1 MTRATRAGIGAGLAL
16 LALGSGLQA
25 QRQDTSR
32 LPTGVRLGLTYQTL
46 QRAKVAVR
54 PFGSVAGS
62 ESMASM
68 AGGILQRDLDY
79 SDRFQMAD
87 FVPAALA
94 GKGKVDF
101 RAWNGLGVVW
111 LVTGDIVPSGAGHA
125 LHVVLYDVVYSQV
138 KQAQDFPLPAAQ
150 SPEFRMAVHHASD
163 TVVQWITGKPGIA
176 ATRVAFVVGSGNS
189 GYALRVVDSDG
200 ENVQTLASASGHIT
214 SPAWSRD
221 GSRLAF
227 ARANGARWDLLERD
241 MATGATRV
249 LLSREGLLF
258 TPAYSPD
265 GSHLA
270 FAAWN
275 GRGTELEDY
284 DVAQR
289 CCLRRLT
296 QGTAADLSPSYSPDG
311 SRLAFNSD
319 RLGQP
324 EIYVMPADGGAPDL
338 LSPYTYGESG
348 YYTSPA
354 WAPSGSQVAFHGR
367 SRGGE
372 FQIMVADASR
382 PGAPVQQIT
391 AEGRNEDP
399 SWAPDARH
407 IVFSGVRAGGSGLY
421 VIDVVTGRVRPLL
434 VGGRYRVPDWSPRL
448 RAGGNGAR

>member
-1 MTRATRAGIGAGLAL
+1 MRTKARAGIIGLGLL
-16 LALGSGLQA
+16 LASAASLAGQ
-25 QRQDTSR
+25 QDTTK

-46 QRAKVAVR
+46 ARAKVAVR
-54 PFGSVAGS
+54 PFGSLPGN
-62 ESMASM
+62 ESLADQV
-68 AGGILQRDLDY
+68 GTIVRRDLDF

-87 FVPAALA
+87 FIPTALA
-94 GKGKVDF
+94 QKGKIDF

-111 LVTGDIVPSGAGHA
+111 LVTGDIVPNGAGLA
-125 LHVVLYDVVYSQV
+125 LHLAVYDVVYGSV
-138 KQAQDFPLPAAQ
+138 KQARDFPLPAAQ
-150 SPEFRMAVHHASD
+150 SPDFRMAVHQASD
-163 TVVQWITGKPGIA
+163 AAVQWISGQPGIA
-176 ATRVAFVVGSGNS
+176 ATRIAFVVGGGSSGWS
-189 GYALRVVDSDG
+189 LRVVDSDG
-200 ENVQTLASASGHIT
+200 EGVHTIASASGHIT

-221 GSRLAF
+221 GSRVAF
-227 ARANGARWDLLERD
+227 ARGTGAHWDLLERD

-249 LLSREGLLF
+249 MLSREGLLF

-265 GSHLA
+265 GRHLA

-324 EIYVMPADGGAPDL
+324 EIYVMPAGGGDADL
-338 LSPYTYGESG
+338 LSPFTYGEPG

-354 WAPSGSQVAFHGR
+354 WAPSGNQVAFHGR
-367 SRGGE
+367 SRGE
-372 FQIMVADASR
+372 FQIMLADASR
-382 PGAPVQQIT
+382 PGASVQQIT
-391 AEGRNEDP
+391 ADGRNEDP

-407 IVFSGVRAGGSGLY
+407 IVFSGVRAGGTGLY
-421 VIDVVTGRVRPLL
+421 VVDVATGRVRPLL
-434 VGGRYRVPDWSPRL
+434 MGGRYRVPDWSPSL
-448 RAGGNGAR
+448 RAGGNGSR